1 MLVHVCVCVC
11 VCVCVFMHMPP
22 YTHRGG
28 LGRGEMH
35 LQRRGPAPPDRNS
48 RKSAPQS
55 DNVVSI
61 GALPFWGISFTSVSV
76 MIVCPSHSISSQLS
90 WHQHPGSPSMA
101 MVSGYSTRLNTEK
114 HTHKHTNSI
123 RVLGNVIRTHA
134 RMVSGY
140 GTNTNTHTNTPLF
153 PAGLERMI
161 TSFYRDIS
169 SFTPV

>member
-90 WHQHPGSPSMA
+90 WQ
-101 MVSGYSTRLNTEK
+101 
-114 HTHKHTNSI
+114 
-123 RVLGNVIRTHA
+123 
-134 RMVSGY
+134 
-140 GTNTNTHTNTPLF
+140 
-153 PAGLERMI
+153 
-161 TSFYRDIS
+161 
-169 SFTPV
+169 